1 MVLQVTLTEYTH
13 TVTHSLTSHTPVAYS
28 NYTHYTQNV
37 HMHTHTLRLL
47 ATLVTQTLITTI
59 SWLHNTWRTRSS
71 AQETEG
77 SCLFAKLYCYPSW
90 LLYYIHSQ
98 LSESLSLFPL
108 LSVFLRVTKNLS
120 YILYAYISQ
129 SKMFSTP
136 FVLLSL
142 IWTSHS
148 TDIDLTTHTYNINL

>member
-98 LSESLSLFPL
+98 LSESLSPL
-108 LSVFLRVTKNLS
+108 LPVALCVTQNYILS
-120 YILYAYISQ
+120 YILYVNIYQ
-129 SKMFSTP
+129 YKMFNMS
-136 FVLLSL
+136 FVLLDHNLLSGPLTRL
-142 IWTSHS
+142 I
-148 TDIDLTTHTYNINL
+148 LT